1 MPAFFVWR
9 RSRSEILLVARF
21 ASADGAFHPVVA
33 RTFSLDEIA
42 EAHRFMEA
50 GEQIGKIIVTV

>member
-1 MPAFFVWR
+1 M
-9 RSRSEILLVARF
+9 ARF